1 MTVQEKQKQRIA
13 VVLSAPWCN
22 ACGPFKRK
30 LEQQGIP
37 FLSASLDGEVSVSL
51 SIHTGWEEGT
61 SLMPLVQAFGITT
74 LPTTLVFDENK
85 ELVARVLG
93 GKDVEGV
100 KNALQK

>member
-22 ACGPFKRK
+22 TCGPFKRK

-37 FLSASLDGEVSVSL
+37 FLSASIDEEVSISL
-51 SIHTGWEEGT
+51 SVYTGWDEGA
-61 SLMPLVQAFGITT
+61 SLMPLVQAFGIST

-85 ELVARVLG
+85 ELVARILG
-93 GKDVEGV
+93 GKDVEAV